1 MAAAEEE
8 EEDSALGVMRLE
20 GEEGFVVVGVVR
32 FDFTFVTL
40 ITHDL

>member
-1 MAAAEEE
+1 MAAEEEE

-20 GEEGFVVVGVVR
+20 GEEGLVVVVVR